1 MTQRMGMCIGLK
13 ADKVAEYKQL
23 HAAVWPEIL
32 ARISACNIRN
42 YSIFL
47 REPENILFGYWD
59 YVGTDFVADMAAMAA
74 DPATK
79 KWWALCMPCQSP
91 LSTRA
96 DGEWWASMEE
106 VFHLD

>member
-1 MTQRMGMCIGLK
+1 MTRMGQCIGLK
-13 ADKVAEYKQL
+13 AETVAEYRQL

-47 REPENILFGYWD
+47 REPENLLFAYWE
-59 YVGTDFVADMAAMAA
+59 YHGADFAADMAAMAA
-74 DPATK
+74 DPATQR
-79 KWWALCMPCQSP
+79 WWDICMPLQSP
-91 LSTRA
+91 LPTRA
-96 DGEWWASMEE
+96 EGDWWAAMEE

>member
-1 MTQRMGMCIGLK
+1 MTQRMGMCIRLK
-13 ADKVAEYKQL
+13 ADKVAAYKQL
-23 HAAVWPEIL
+23 HAAVWPEVL

-59 YVGTDFVADMAAMAA
+59 YAGADYAADMAAMAA

-79 KWWALCMPCQSP
+79 KWWAVCMPLQDP
-91 LSTRA
+91 LKTNKE
-96 DGEWWASMEE
+96 GEWWGAMEE
-106 VFHLD
+106 VFHED